1 MILRRTTARVLEPIA
16 LTHPQFEERI
26 VLSSAVLNRLHRHR
40 QLHFWSREAGGQ
52 LFGAVSGATV
62 EIVKCSGPYLGDHR
76 TRYSY
81 RSDAIRAQS
90 VISREAKAGLYYV
103 GEWHTHP
110 EPIPT
115 ASTMDVDAFIK
126 TNRLSSARFEP
137 LILLIQGT
145 QVDGGGSTVYS
156 VHSGNLVRWD

>member
-1 MILRRTTARVLEPIA
+1 MILKRPSVSAPEPITLA
-16 LTHPQFEERI
+16 NPQFEQRVI
-26 VLSSAVLNRLHRHR
+26 LSSAVLLRLHCHR

-52 LFGAVSGATV
+52 LFGTMSATAV
-62 EIVKCSGPYLGDHR
+62 EIVKCTGPYSGDRR

-81 RSDAIRAQS
+81 RSDVKQAQAVIR
-90 VISREAKAGLYYV
+90 REANAGLYYV

-110 EPIPT
+110 EPSPT
-115 ASTMDVDAFIK
+115 ASSMDVDAFIK

-145 QVDGGGSTVYS
+145 QLGAFGSAIYS
-156 VHSGNLVRWD
+156 VHSDNLLRWQ

>member
-1 MILRRTTARVLEPIA
+1 MILKRPSARVPEPIA
-16 LTHPQFEERI
+16 LTNPQFEERI
-26 VLSSAVLNRLHRHR
+26 ILSSAVLQRLHRHR

-52 LFGAVSGATV
+52 LFGMVSASTV
-62 EIVKCSGPYLGDHR
+62 EIVKCTGPYSGDRR

-81 RSDAIRAQS
+81 RSDVKQAQS

-103 GEWHTHP
+103 GEWHTHQ
-110 EPIPT
+110 EPSPT
-115 ASTMDVDAFIK
+115 ASSMDVDAFIK

-137 LILLIQGT
+137 LILLIRGT

-156 VHSGNLVRWD
+156 VHSGDLVRWD